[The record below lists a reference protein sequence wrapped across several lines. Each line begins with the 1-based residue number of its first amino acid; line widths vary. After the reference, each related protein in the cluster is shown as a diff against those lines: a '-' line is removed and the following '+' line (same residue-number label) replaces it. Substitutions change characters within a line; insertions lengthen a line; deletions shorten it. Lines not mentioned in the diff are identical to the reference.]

1 MNKTVIVVG
10 ATGLIGKELVR
21 FLADEPSIARV
32 VTLTRRPITYAGS
45 KVTNHVVDFDNL
57 QDSAKLFKGDVLFSC
72 LGTTAKQA
80 GSIRAQRIVDLDY
93 QLDAARLAA
102 EQGVSHYVLV
112 SSSGANAKS
121 FSPYLK
127 MKGQLEDDV
136 IKLGFEHTSI
146 IQPSLLL
153 GERADARMGEQLAS
167 KIMPALCKLSGLG
180 RYQPISGRDVA
191 LRMIEVVN
199 SPQPGVERL
208 SLDEVFPLASK
219 TSSA

>member
-1 MNKTVIVVG
+1 MNKVVIVVG

-21 FLADEPSIARV
+21 FLADDPTIKRV

-57 QDSAKLFKGDVLFSC
+57 QNSADLFKGDVLFSC
-72 LGTTAKQA
+72 LGTTVKQA
-80 GSIRAQRIVDLDY
+80 GSIKAQRIVDLNY
-93 QLDAARLAA
+93 QLDTARLAA
-102 EQGVSHYVLV
+102 EQGVGHYVLV

-121 FSPYLK
+121 LSPYLK
-127 MKGQLEDDV
+127 MKGQLEDEV
-136 IKLGFEHTSI
+136 LKLGFEHTSI

-167 KIMPALCKLSGLG
+167 KIMPALCKLPGLG

-191 LRMIEVVN
+191 LKMIEVVN
-199 SPQPGVERL
+199 NPQPGMQRL
-208 SLDEVFPLASK
+208 SLEEVFPLDSRE
-219 TSSA
+219 SST

>member
-21 FLADEPSIARV
+21 FLADEPSNARV

-167 KIMPALCKLSGLG
+167 KIMPALCKLPGLG